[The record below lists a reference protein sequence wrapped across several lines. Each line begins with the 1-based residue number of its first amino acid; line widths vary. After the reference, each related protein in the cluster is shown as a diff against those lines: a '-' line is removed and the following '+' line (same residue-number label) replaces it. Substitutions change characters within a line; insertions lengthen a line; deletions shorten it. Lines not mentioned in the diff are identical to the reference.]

1 MGKSVTNKK
10 LVFIG
15 LMIGTFLTA
24 IEGTVISTA
33 MPKIIGDLQGISI
46 MDWAFSIFML
56 TSAVTVPLFGKLADL
71 FGRKRVFT
79 IGTLIFLTG
88 SILCGFAWSMHTL
101 IIFRGV
107 QGIGAGAVMTLSTT
121 IIGDIYPVEQ
131 RAKMFGM
138 MGMIWG
144 IAGILGPLVGGFF
157 VDTLSWHW
165 IFFINIPFGI
175 VTIVL
180 VSMGLDEHWSR
191 ERKSID
197 FAGAGAFALA
207 MIFMLIALQRVGEMG
222 WNNSW
227 NLLFFILSFL
237 LLCLFTFI
245 ENHAED
251 PMIPLSILKSPIVL
265 LTNLLALI
273 ASAVLIGN
281 DIYMPMWLQGLLGY
295 SAMASGFVLTPMS
308 LAWMAGSFWCDRLL
322 PKLGLRKSECL
333 GALFILIGTLW
344 MTLLDRGSNHYA
356 LYILTAILGL
366 GFGITLTLTTI
377 AAQSAA
383 GRGMRGTITAS
394 NQFFRSIGQTI
405 GAAFFGMYFNAQAKQ
420 AIHEEGSAHYSIDQL
435 NQLVHP
441 EGHEQLQTSMLR
453 VLREILTMS
462 IHSLFVVFFVLAL
475 IAFGIALLLPK
486 RVDKNQNV

>member
-10 LVFIG
+10 LVLVG

-33 MPKIIGDLQGISI
+33 MPKIIGDLQGIRI
-46 MDWAFSIFML
+46 MDWVFSIFML

-101 IIFRGV
+101 IIFRGI

-131 RAKMFGM
+131 RARMFGM

-144 IAGILGPLVGGFF
+144 VAGILGPLVGGFF

-175 VTIVL
+175 VTILL
-180 VSMGLDEHWSR
+180 VSLGLNEHWNR

-197 FAGAGAFALA
+197 FAGAGAFAIA
-207 MIFMLIALQRVGEMG
+207 MIFMLIALQRVGELG

-227 NLLFFILSFL
+227 NLTFFILSIL
-237 LLCLFTFI
+237 LLWVFTFI

-265 LTNLLALI
+265 LTNILALI
-273 ASAVLIGN
+273 ASAILIGN

-295 SAMASGFVLTPMS
+295 SATASGFVLTPMS

-322 PKLGLRKSECL
+322 PKFGLRKSECL
-333 GALFILIGTLW
+333 GALFILIGTAW
-344 MTLLDRGSNHYA
+344 MAILDYGSNQYT

-383 GRGMRGTITAS
+383 ECGMRGAVTAS

-420 AIHEEGSAHYSIDQL
+420 AIDEEGRGQHTIDQL

-441 EGHEQLQTSMLR
+441 EGHVQLQTSTLR
-453 VLREILTMS
+453 VLREILTIS
-462 IHSLFVVFFVLAL
+462 IHSLFVVFLVLAV
-475 IAFGIALLLPK
+475 IAVGITLLLPK
-486 RVDKNQNV
+486 KLNKNQNV